1 MPGSFPSAGHSLVC
15 TPDFAYI
22 MNIMQIHIKTLH
34 DSSAAAG
41 WAGPRSLV
49 IDRTPRAGG
58 MGIGFSGEELFM
70 MSIGASICNDLYRE
84 AAAREIDI
92 TQVEIVVNGDW
103 SGEPA
108 QAHNIRYDIKIKTAA
123 ARETVEELLK
133 HVDKIA
139 EIPQSLRTGTQ
150 VRMNTVEIVG

>member
-1 MPGSFPSAGHSLVC
+1 
-15 TPDFAYI
+15 
-22 MNIMQIHIKTLH
+22 MQIHIKTIH

-58 MGIGFSGEELFM
+58 LGIGFSGEELFM

-84 AAAREIDI
+84 AANLELEI
-92 TQVEIVVNGDW
+92 TNVEIIINGDW

-108 QAHNIRYDIKIKTAA
+108 HARNIRYDIKVQSPAP
-123 ARETVEELLK
+123 REKIEE
-133 HVDKIA
+133 VIRFIDQVA
-139 EIPQSLRTGTQ
+139 EIPHSLRVGTQ
-150 VRMNTVEIVG
+150 VKLNMIEVFR

>member
-1 MPGSFPSAGHSLVC
+1 
-15 TPDFAYI
+15 
-22 MNIMQIHIKTLH
+22 MQIHIKTIH

-58 MGIGFSGEELFM
+58 LGIGFSGEELFM

-84 AAAREIDI
+84 AANLELEISD
-92 TQVEIVVNGDW
+92 VEIVINGDW

-108 QAHNIRYDIKIKTAA
+108 HARNIRYDIRVKSSAPREKI
-123 ARETVEELLK
+123 EEMIRFIDQ
-133 HVDKIA
+133 VA
-139 EIPQSLRTGTQ
+139 EIPHSLRTGTPVKLNQ
-150 VRMNTVEIVG
+150 IEIIR